1 MAKVQPKLRPKVE
14 RMGYYSSSSWV
25 QTSYNQNTAEY
36 AEPEDEEGPNFELL
50 ASPTELDKLEVIYEI
65 QEQVSDSDVSKKATK
80 FLIDVHMSLDSSM
93 EPRRSEFCHL
103 LLNRCIS
110 RMAGTTE
117 TKVILRNIQI
127 LEQLIVVSESKG
139 LAGVKPHKALLQ
151 GEVFDRLIIKN

>member
-1 MAKVQPKLRPKVE
+1 
-14 RMGYYSSSSWV
+14 MGYYSSTSWV
-25 QTSYNQNTAEY
+25 QTSYNQNNAEC
-36 AEPEDEEGPNFELL
+36 AELEEEGPNFELL
-50 ASPTELDKLEVIYEI
+50 ASPSELDKIEMICEI
-65 QEQVSDSDVSKKATK
+65 QEQVNDWDVSRKATK
-80 FLIDVHMSLDSSM
+80 FLIDVHMSLDALV

-103 LLNRCIS
+103 LVNRCIT

-151 GEVFDRLIIKN
+151 GEVLDRLIIKN